1 MADSRL
7 PPFTLVTLND
17 TNLCISLQDWLK
29 VFPKSFRN
37 IVLPSDFD

>member
-1 MADSRL
+1 MADSQPSL
-7 PPFTLVTLND
+7 FTLVTLFG
-17 TNLCISLQDWLK
+17 TNLCASLQGWLK